1 MFERYT
7 EKARRVIFFARYEA
21 SQFGQPYI
29 ETEHILLGLLREDK
43 VLTHRFLRGRA
54 SVEEIR
60 GEVEKHT
67 PPREKTSTSVDLPLS
82 NECKRVLAYAAE
94 EAERLKSK
102 HIGTEHLLLGLLR
115 EKGCFALELLKAR
128 GVKLE
133 AVRDELANAAH
144 DGGTVNVPEP
154 VQSNEF
160 FRDLTQAAMDG
171 MLEPVTGRDQELNAV
186 IEILCSRNKRSVV
199 LVGERGVGRSIV
211 VEALAQSIA
220 DGGAPDF
227 LREKRILAYDPA
239 VAQAPAAASERT
251 ERRAAL
257 IAAVARREVPADR
270 LGSVVQSLAESGD
283 AIFFLG
289 DLESLW
295 GANAGS
301 VMRGVGGIIRSALVW
316 NHLQCIGVSTPAEW
330 AATTTAHPWLE
341 ECFRAIHLCEMDED
355 TTLALL
361 QDRKSSLEKFHEV
374 SYTDEAIE
382 CAVRQ
387 AGRVLPGT
395 PLPARALELMDAA
408 GAHVKL
414 RRSALPDEVVEIM
427 KRIKF
432 IEQRMTSSIANHE
445 FEKARFYS
453 DEERKERANLRAVKE
468 RLLIDDTP
476 STVVGRDD
484 VEEVISRWSEYPFR
498 P

>member
-43 VLTHRFLRGRA
+43 VLAHRFLRGRA

-67 PPREKTSTSVDLPLS
+67 PAREKTSTSVDLPLS

-94 EAERLKSK
+94 EAERLKHK
-102 HIGTEHLLLGLLR
+102 HIGSEHLLLGLLR

-133 AVRDELANAAH
+133 AVRDELASMAH
-144 DGGTVNVPEP
+144 DPGTRNSPKAAE
-154 VQSNEF
+154 SSEF
-160 FRDLTQAAMDG
+160 FRDITQAAVDG

-220 DGGAPDF
+220 DGEAPEF
-227 LREKRILAYDPA
+227 LAEKRILAYDPRVGHSA
-239 VAQAPAAASERT
+239 ASISEKPEERAASIAAA
-251 ERRAAL
+251 
-257 IAAVARREVPADR
+257 
-270 LGSVVQSLAESGD
+270 LGRQRFSSVVQSIADSGD
-283 AIFFLG
+283 AILFLG

-295 GANAGS
+295 GSSAGT
-301 VMRGVGGIIRSALVW
+301 VPTGVGGIIRGAMVW
-316 NHLQCIGVSTPAEW
+316 NQLQCIGVSTPAEW
-330 AATTTAHPWLE
+330 AAISAAHPWLG
-341 ECFRAIHLCEMDED
+341 ECFRVTHVREMDEVAS
-355 TTLALL
+355 LALL
-361 QDRKSSLEKFHEV
+361 QARKSGLEKFHEV

-382 CAVRQ
+382 CAVRKSGQ
-387 AGRVLPGT
+387 ILSET
-395 PLPARALELMDAA
+395 PLPARALEVMDAA
-408 GAHVKL
+408 GARVKL
-414 RRSALPDEVVEIM
+414 RRSALPDEVVEIV

-453 DEERKERANLRAVKE
+453 DEERKERANLRAAKE
-468 RLLIDDTP
+468 RLQVDDAV
-476 STVVGRDD
+476 STVVGRED
-484 VEEVISRWSEYPFR
+484 VEEVIARWAEYPFR